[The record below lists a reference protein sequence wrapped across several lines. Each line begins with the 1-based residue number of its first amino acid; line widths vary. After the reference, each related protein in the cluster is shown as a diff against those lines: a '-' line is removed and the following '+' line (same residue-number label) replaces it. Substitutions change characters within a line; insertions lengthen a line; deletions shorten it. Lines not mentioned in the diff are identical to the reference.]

1 MVPLREATRAWW
13 AISWQTFGGPAGQ
26 IAVMQ
31 RTLVDEKRWLG
42 PQRFLFALSYCT
54 LLPGPEAQQVATYTG
69 WLLNG
74 TRGAVIAGGL
84 FVLPGLLTLLALSAI
99 VVAWGDTPAL
109 DAVFFGLGPAV
120 LAVVALAV
128 VSLARRALRGRVE
141 VGLAIGSFLALALFG
156 VPFPLVIAAAAI
168 VGLLGSRINTGSP
181 TPAPPAADAP
191 APLIADDALHH
202 ARPSWGYVAKVVVL
216 CLVLWLAPLG
226 LVIALWGPHSTL
238 AEQGT
243 FFSGTALITFGG
255 AYAVLS
261 WVAHQAVEVH
271 GWLSA
276 DSMTRG
282 LALAESTPGP
292 LIMVVQ
298 YVAFLG
304 AYGQPGDLNP
314 WVAGVIASLL
324 VTWVTF
330 LPSFAF
336 VLIGA
341 PFVEAMRSNR
351 SLASALAGI
360 SAAVVGVIAHLGV
373 WFAEHTLFDRVRTID
388 QGPWQLSVPIADS
401 IVWPAVALT
410 LLAWA
415 LLALRGWPMLR
426 TLAVCAAAGA
436 AWALTH

>member
-1 MVPLREATRAWW
+1 MPLAEATRAWW

-31 RTLVDEKRWLG
+31 RTLVDEKRWIG

-54 LLPGPEAQQVATYTG
+54 LLPGPEAQQLATYTG

-109 DAVFFGLGPAV
+109 TAVFAGLAPAV
-120 LAVVALAV
+120 LAVVAVAV
-128 VSLARRALRGRVE
+128 VSLARRALVGRLE
-141 VGLAIGSFLALALFG
+141 VGLAVGSFVALALFA
-156 VPFPLVIAAAAI
+156 VPFPAVIAAAAL
-168 VGLLGSRINTGSP
+168 VGLAFSRGP
-181 TPAPPAADAP
+181 RAAPAAPSGGP
-191 APLIADDALHH
+191 APLVSDEALHH
-202 ARPSWGYVAKVVVL
+202 ERPSVRRLLTVL
-216 CLVLWLAPLG
+216 GVCLVLWLAP
-226 LVIALWGPHSTL
+226 VVAAVALWGRHSTL
-238 AEQGT
+238 ATQGV

-271 GWLSA
+271 GWLTA
-276 DSMTRG
+276 DAMTRG

-304 AYGQPGDLNP
+304 AYGQPGSLDP
-314 WVAGVIASLL
+314 WVAGVLASLL

-341 PFVEAMRSNR
+341 PYVEAMRRNR
-351 SLASALAGI
+351 RLAAALAGI
-360 SAAVVGVIAHLGV
+360 SAAVVGVIAHLGL
-373 WFAEHTLFDRVRTID
+373 WFAEHTLFDRVRVLD
-388 QGPWQLSVPIADS
+388 DGPWRLSVPVLETVD
-401 IVWPAVALT
+401 WTAVTVAV
-410 LLAWA
+410 LAWV
-415 LLALRGWPMLR
+415 LLSVRGWPMLR
-426 TLAVCAAAGA
+426 TLAVCGAIGAG
-436 AWALTH
+436 WALLG